1 MENVVVTRKRKGK
14 LRDYKDVIIDLYNQ
28 VKTSPFIHDQTGR
41 KPTTLVVGGMPNH
54 LEMCVLHSRF
64 GRQAYSDREKI

>member
-1 MENVVVTRKRKGK
+1 MEILFDTLQKCPVDELPCKYLNT
-14 LRDYKDVIIDLYNQ
+14 
-28 VKTSPFIHDQTGR
+28 QTCFRFCGF
-41 KPTTLVVGGMPNH
+41 TNH